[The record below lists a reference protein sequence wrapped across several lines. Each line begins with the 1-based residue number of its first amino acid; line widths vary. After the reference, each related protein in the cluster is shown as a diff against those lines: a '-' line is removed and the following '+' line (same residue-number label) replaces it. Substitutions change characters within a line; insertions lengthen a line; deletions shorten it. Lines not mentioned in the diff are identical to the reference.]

1 LGVAELRGGR
11 DEPDDSDLPAR
22 RFPADADDGA
32 GEARPPA
39 EPGPRAEYAVAM
51 QQIVDQQSAGEKQAE
66 QAESSQAEAAPANA
80 NQAEA
85 GHADDVQE
93 GIDQEDVNQEDASP
107 VGSGQEDAAQNNAA
121 DADETEGDQL
131 DAGQADK
138 DLGDA
143 DKTDTGRADA
153 TPEGADLGDV
163 GQDDADPADADPAD
177 ADPADADQA
186 AEPSDGGALK
196 RFEPSRAGLPEV
208 SYDDAAAYIEEHLA
222 DRPWLAAVRECS
234 PDVQRVFVA
243 LDQGH
248 GHAHI
253 RHDGWVTEEMNERR
267 VRNLEDPAQLDPEK
281 REDHVDGIKT
291 GGDLHRCGFIA
302 TRITDPEA
310 FATAVARAIEHPD
323 VQAALDS
330 SAPFSVPVTL
340 RISDVLGEDGHRFC
354 SGWQLEPVNGNMSD
368 AVANRTAWVQG
379 DHSVPEPKARPVET
393 FEGGTVTITFRPNA
407 VGGHK
412 INTIFVNPPNTE
424 VT

>member
-163 GQDDADPADADPAD
+163 GQDDADPAD